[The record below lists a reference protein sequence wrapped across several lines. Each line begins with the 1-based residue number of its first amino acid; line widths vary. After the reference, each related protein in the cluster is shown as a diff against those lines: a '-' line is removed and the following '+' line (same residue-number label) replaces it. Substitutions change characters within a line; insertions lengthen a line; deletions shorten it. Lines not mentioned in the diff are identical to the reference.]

1 MIRVGLTGGIG
12 SGKST
17 VARVFA
23 ALGIPVY
30 CADSASKQILASAE
44 VRAQAL
50 ALFPE
55 IKADPDFSPDSFP
68 AFTRALGRIVFASP
82 ERLAVLNGLL
92 HPLVFAHCEAWL
104 ERQAQEAELTAGTA
118 ASGHRRTPY
127 ALVEAAILLE
137 SGLYQNMDKIISVEC
152 PVEIQ
157 IERAC
162 RRDGASEDMIRARL
176 SRQWSAEQRRPYADF
191 IIENDGK
198 QSVLAAV
205 LEIDRQLRA

>member
-17 VARVFA
+17 VARIFS

-30 CADSASKQILASAE
+30 FADTASKQILARPETRAE
-44 VRAQAL
+44 ILRS
-50 ALFPE
+50 FPE
-55 IKADPDFSPDSFP
+55 IMAAPDFSPDSFLSL
-68 AFTRALGRIVFASP
+68 TRVLGRIVFASP

-92 HPLVFAHCEAWL
+92 HPLVFEDCEAWL
-104 ERQAQEAELTAGTA
+104 RRQAETEPVWTAGTD
-118 ASGHRRTPY
+118 GRRPPY

-137 SGLYQNMDKIISVEC
+137 SGLYKNMDKIISVEC

-162 RRDGASEDMIRARL
+162 RRDGVSEDMIRDRL
-176 SRQWSAEQRRPYADF
+176 SRQWSAAQRRPYADF
-191 IIENDGK
+191 IIENDGR

-205 LEIDRQLRA
+205 LSIDRQLQGA